1 MYSSEAFETLALAAV
16 NHIGA
21 DWPFL
26 ARWLFPSIDD
36 ADRVVSMI
44 EHDKRHEPLKKSAH
58 AVIWEWKKASGDEGR
73 AGQLLAALYQLQ
85 RRDIIDATHL
95 LDDCKHHPFSY
106 IG

>member
-21 DWPFL
+21 DWRFL
-26 ARWLFPSIDD
+26 ARWLFSSIDD

-44 EHDKRHEPLKKSAH
+44 EHDKRHEPLKESAH

-85 RRDIIDATHL
+85 RRDIIDQTHL
-95 LDDCKHHPFSY
+95 LDHCKDQRY
-106 IG
+106 L